1 MSSTRGGEPV
11 LAGRTALVT
20 GASRGIGLA
29 CARALAAAGVRVAML
44 ARTEKTLRAAA
55 REIGLGALP
64 VVCDLSRPDSTHVAV
79 QEVESAFGGAPDII
93 VNNAGLFTL
102 APIEATSPAVFART
116 VDTNLVG
123 PFRILHPFL
132 PAMRA
137 RRTGHILTIGS
148 IADRDPLR
156 ENAAYAASK
165 FGLRGLQE
173 VLRAELRGSGVRAS
187 LVSPGPVDTPLWD
200 SVDPD
205 RRPGFTPRAMMLPP
219 EAVADAVLYVLAQ
232 PPNVNVDELRLS
244 RS

>member
-1 MSSTRGGEPV
+1 MSSTRGGEPL

-44 ARTEKTLRAAA
+44 ARSEEALRSAA
-55 REIGLGALP
+55 REIGLQALP
-64 VVCDLSRPDSTHVAV
+64 IVCDVSRPDSAHAAV
-79 QEVESAFGGAPDII
+79 QEVETAFSGAPDII

-102 APIEATSPAVFART
+102 APLESTSPADFART
-116 VDTNLVG
+116 VDTNLLA
-123 PFRILHPFL
+123 PFTILRAFL

-137 RRTGHILTIGS
+137 RQSGHIVTVGS
-148 IADRDPLR
+148 IADRAALP

-165 FGLRGLQE
+165 FGLRGLHE
-173 VLRAELRGSGVRAS
+173 VVRAELRSSGIRAS

-200 SVDPD
+200 EVDPD
-205 RRPGFTPRAMMLPP
+205 RRPGFTPRAMMLSP
-219 EAVADAVLYVLAQ
+219 EAVADAVMYVLSQ
-232 PPNVNVDELRLS
+232 PPEVNVDELRLS